1 MRARV
6 ASRVGARRRNRGN
19 DRGNDDNQ
27 MCDVAGEGH
36 CFGRSGR
43 PSPSLSYRTV
53 ARPLI

>member
-43 PSPSLSYRTV
+43 PSPSLSYGTV